1 MHGFRVSLVLSA
13 ALLAFASIA
22 NAATAPAPNYKI
34 VDRIKVP
41 DGGFD
46 YANFDPATNRIYMPR
61 ADITTVIDVKTT
73 QVSQLKNAARGHI
86 FLPIPG
92 TTLAVLTQRTGT
104 VRIYDIVKDAVVAD
118 IPAGKNPDGAVY
130 DPFSKL
136 VFAMNH
142 DSGNATVVD
151 VATRKPVANIQV
163 NGELEFPVSDGK
175 GKVFVNN
182 EADPADI
189 AVIDVKSRSV
199 TTRYK
204 LPGCEEATGLA
215 YIEAAKLLISS
226 CGNGVAK
233 VLEADTGKEVA
244 SLAIGKGADA
254 VIYDA
259 VRKLVFIPCGGSG
272 VLEVISLADLAH
284 IAVVQHVQTMP
295 GSRTGTVDPG
305 TGRVYLMSSKPDPN
319 PAPGAPRGARLAGSY
334 EVLVVGP

>member
-1 MHGFRVSLVLSA
+1 MKIIRVALVLSA
-13 ALLAFASIA
+13 ALLATVQFAY
-22 NAATAPAPNYKI
+22 AAAAPNYKI

-46 YANFDPATNRIYMPR
+46 YANFDPATNRVYMPR
-61 ADITTVIDVKTT
+61 TDITTVIDVNTKQVT
-73 QVSQLKNAARGHI
+73 QFKNAARGHI

-104 VRIYDIVKDAVVAD
+104 VRIYDIAKDSVVAD

-142 DSGNATVVD
+142 DSGNATVID

-163 NGELEFPVSDGK
+163 NGELEFPVSDGQ
-175 GKVFVNN
+175 GKIFVNN

-189 AVIDVKSRSV
+189 AVIDVKSRAV

-215 YIEAAKLLISS
+215 YIATAKLLVSS

-233 VLEADTGKEVA
+233 VLEADTGKEVV
-244 SLAIGKGADA
+244 SLTIGRGADA

-259 VRKLVFIPCGGSG
+259 TRKLAFIPCGGSG
-272 VLEVISLADLAH
+272 VLEVISMADPAH
-284 IAVVQHVQTMP
+284 ITVVQHVQTMP

-305 TGRVYLMSSKPDPN
+305 TGRLYLMSSKPDPN
-319 PAPGAPRGARLAGSY
+319 PQPGAPRGARLAGSY